1 MFAGDLNYYVATTDG
16 TASAG
21 AGRLWG
27 YVIITDGS
35 HAGTVS
41 FLDGGSGGTE
51 IWYDSVTAT
60 AGDVARFAFPQGLK
74 FGTNLFLNVTDISK
88 VSVCFE

>member
-16 TASAG
+16 TASVG
-21 AGRLWG
+21 PGRLWG

-51 IWYDSVTAT
+51 IWSETVAAA
-60 AGDVARFAFPQGLK
+60 AGSAVRFAFPQGLK
-74 FGTNLFLNVTDISK
+74 FGTNLYLSVTNIGK
-88 VSVCFE
+88 IAVCFE